1 MDVLL
6 ILEMESQVEV
16 LLVFAVVLLV
26 SQVRVLLVSHVDVLL
41 ILEMGS
47 QVEVLLVFAVVLLLK
62 RSAASPSASARTH
75 PASESSASQPPA
87 EICG

>member
-1 MDVLL
+1 M
-6 ILEMESQVEV
+6 EV
-16 LLVFAVVLLV
+16 LLVLEVDVLLVLQIKVLLV
-26 SQVRVLLVSHVDVLL
+26 SQVGVLLVSHVEVLL